1 MDYIIYILIFFIG
14 ALCGS
19 FITLAVYRIPL
30 KQDITH
36 THSYCPQCN
45 HKLGFFD
52 LIPIFSYI
60 FLRGRCRYC
69 KKKIKPTS
77 FLIEILTGVIF
88 VLFAASIKLSLFTT
102 SLSTLIY
109 FIIGLIYITIL
120 LIILGIDKKY
130 IKVDKSALII
140 GFICVT
146 AYLIYLYIT
155 ERPIDISMYRYVIY
169 LVIAC
174 FLVLFSVIYL
184 KKKGKDSYT
193 IDVLMLSIFM
203 ILYTYEAVYIY
214 TVMITLIAIALQLI
228 IHNILKRKKN
238 SKYVKGIKIENAKI
252 PIAFYMGVA
261 NLIAL
266 LITNFTIFYI

>member
-1 MDYIIYILIFFIG
+1 
-14 ALCGS
+14 
-19 FITLAVYRIPL
+19 
-30 KQDITH
+30 
-36 THSYCPQCN
+36 
-45 HKLGFFD
+45 
-52 LIPIFSYI
+52 
-60 FLRGRCRYC
+60 
-69 KKKIKPTS
+69 
-77 FLIEILTGVIF
+77 
-88 VLFAASIKLSLFTT
+88 
-102 SLSTLIY
+102 
-109 FIIGLIYITIL
+109 
-120 LIILGIDKKY
+120 
-130 IKVDKSALII
+130 
-140 GFICVT
+140 
-146 AYLIYLYIT
+146 
-155 ERPIDISMYRYVIY
+155 MYRYVIY

-214 TVMITLIAIALQLI
+214 TVMITLIAVALQLI
-228 IHNILKRKKN
+228 INNILKRKKN

>member
-1 MDYIIYILIFFIG
+1 MDYILYILIFFIG

-203 ILYTYEAVYIY
+203 IIYI
-214 TVMITLIAIALQLI
+214 
-228 IHNILKRKKN
+228 
-238 SKYVKGIKIENAKI
+238 
-252 PIAFYMGVA
+252 
-261 NLIAL
+261 
-266 LITNFTIFYI
+266 

>member
-1 MDYIIYILIFFIG
+1 MDYILYILIFFIG

-214 TVMITLIAIALQLI
+214 TVMITLIAVALQLI
-228 IHNILKRKKN
+228 INNILKRKKN

-252 PIAFYMGVA
+252 PIVFYMGVA

>member
-1 MDYIIYILIFFIG
+1 MDYILYILIFFIG

-214 TVMITLIAIALQLI
+214 TVMITLIAVALQLI
-228 IHNILKRKKN
+228 INNILKRKKN

>member
-1 MDYIIYILIFFIG
+1 MNIIFYIILFIMG
-14 ALCGS
+14 ITFGS
-19 FITLAVYRIPL
+19 FYTLAVYRIP
-30 KQDITH
+30 KRIDIVH
-36 THSYCPQCN
+36 THSYCPNCN
-45 HKLGFFD
+45 HKLGFLD
-52 LIPIFSYI
+52 LIPVFSYI

-214 TVMITLIAIALQLI
+214 TVMITLIAVALQLI
-228 IHNILKRKKN
+228 INNILKRKKN

>member
-1 MDYIIYILIFFIG
+1 MDYILYILIFFIG

-214 TVMITLIAIALQLI
+214 TVMITLIAVALQLI
-228 IHNILKRKKN
+228 IHSILKRKKN

>member
-1 MDYIIYILIFFIG
+1 MDYILYILIFFIG

-109 FIIGLIYITIL
+109 FIIGLICITIL

-214 TVMITLIAIALQLI
+214 TVMITLIAVALQLI
-228 IHNILKRKKN
+228 INNILKRKKN